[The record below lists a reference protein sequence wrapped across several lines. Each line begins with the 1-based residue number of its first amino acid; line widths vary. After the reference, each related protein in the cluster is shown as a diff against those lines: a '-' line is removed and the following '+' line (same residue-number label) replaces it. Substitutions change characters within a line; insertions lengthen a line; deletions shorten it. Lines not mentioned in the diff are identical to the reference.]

1 MRRVA
6 VATAVSLATLMAV
19 VLLWKFAG
27 VAALFVI
34 SLAVAATV
42 RPLIESLERQLGRN
56 MALVVVYLSG
66 MTVLSVFLYVALHGI
81 LGEVDLA
88 IDRLTASYAGL
99 TVRPPASAGP
109 LRRLLHDQLPKPTAL
124 QHAIAASRP
133 AALLD
138 AALNMTLNL
147 IDLLGGFL
155 MVVALSAYWSASH
168 ESFERI
174 WLSLIPAPQ
183 RPRARSIWRG
193 IEGAVGA
200 HLRAELAESAV
211 AILLVAIAF
220 RLGHIPTPILP
231 ALAVGVL
238 RIVPFFGPLLA
249 AAAAALAG
257 WAVDGQVAA
266 VAGLATLALL
276 VGLERGVARQVF
288 HVHRASPTLIVVAA
302 ILFVEAFGTPGLL
315 LASTVAM
322 AAEATIERVIR
333 THPRRDRPNRTL
345 AQIEQ
350 RIGHLRRR
358 LLSLS
363 EDEAMQLGNVIARLE
378 TLATTAAAAAADP
391 R

>member
-1 MRRVA
+1 MKRVA
-6 VATAVSLATLMAV
+6 VGAAVSLATLMAV

-42 RPLIESLERQLGRN
+42 RPLIESVERQLGRN
-56 MALVVVYLSG
+56 LALAAVYLSG
-66 MTVLSVFLYVALHGI
+66 MTVMAVFLYVALHGI

-88 IDRLTASYAGL
+88 IDRLTGSYAAL
-99 TVRPPASAGP
+99 TARPPAFAGP
-109 LRRLLHDQLPKPTAL
+109 IRRLLYEQLPKPTAL
-124 QHAIAASRP
+124 YHVIAASRP

-138 AALNMTLNL
+138 AAFNMTLNL

-183 RPRARSIWRG
+183 RPRARNIWRG

-200 HLRAELAESAV
+200 HLRAELAESAI
-211 AILLVAIAF
+211 AMLLVAIAF
-220 RLGHIPTPILP
+220 RLGHIPTPMLP

-238 RIVPFFGPLLA
+238 RMVPFFGPLLA

-266 VAGLATLALL
+266 VVGLATLALL
-276 VGLERGVARQVF
+276 LGLERGVARHLF
-288 HVHRASPTLIVVAA
+288 HVHRASPTLTVVAA

-315 LASTVAM
+315 LASTVAI
-322 AAEATIERVIR
+322 AAEAAIERVIR
-333 THPRRDRPNRTL
+333 THPRRERPNRTL

-363 EDEAMQLGNVIARLE
+363 QDEAMQLGNVVARLE
-378 TLATTAAAAAADP
+378 TLASTARAAASDP

>member
-1 MRRVA
+1 VRRVA
-6 VATAVSLATLMAV
+6 IATAVSLAILMAV
-19 VLLWKFAG
+19 VLLWKFAA

-56 MALVVVYLSG
+56 LALATVYLSG
-66 MTVLSVFLYVALHGI
+66 LTVLAVFLYVALHGI

-88 IDRLTASYAGL
+88 IDRLTGSYADL
-99 TVRPPASAGP
+99 TARPLASAGP
-109 LRRLLHDQLPKPTAL
+109 IRRLLHEQLPKPTAL
-124 QHAIAASRP
+124 YHALATSRP

-147 IDLLGGFL
+147 IDVMGAFL

-183 RPRARSIWRG
+183 RPRARSVWRG

-200 HLRAELAESAV
+200 HLRAALAESAI
-211 AILLVAIAF
+211 AMLLVAIAF

-238 RIVPFFGPLLA
+238 RLIPFFGPLLA

-257 WAVDGQVAA
+257 WAVNGQVAA
-266 VAGLATLALL
+266 AAGLATLALL
-276 VGLERGVARQVF
+276 AALERGVTRRVF
-288 HVHRASPTLIVVAA
+288 HVARPSPTLTVVAA

-315 LASTVAM
+315 LASTAAI
-322 AAEATIERVIR
+322 AAEAAIERVIR
-333 THPRRDRPNRTL
+333 THPRRERCNRTV

-363 EDEAMQLGNVIARLE
+363 QDEALQLGNVVARLE
-378 TLATTAAAAAADP
+378 ALATTARAASADP